1 MSTRNLT
8 CIGCPMGCQL
18 TAELAGGEV
27 VSVRG
32 NTCARGEAYARKE
45 CAHPARTVTGTVR
58 CEGGV
63 LPVVSDRTAD
73 EVPKEKVF
81 DVARALGAVTVRAP
95 LHIGD
100 VAGEAGYMTMER
112 TGVRPS
118 LDVNGIWGGYIEEG
132 TNTINPALPTAKISM
147 RLVPNQDFRK
157 IAKLFERYFRAIA
170 PRSVKVDVRFLHGGA
185 PYVSPTDLPAYKAA

>member
-18 TAELAGGEV
+18 TAELACGEV

-45 CAHPARTVTGTVR
+45 CTHPARTVTGTVR

-63 LPVVSDRTAD
+63 LPVVSVRTAD

-100 VAGEAGYMTMER
+100 VVLADAAG
-112 TGVRPS
+112 TGVA
-118 LDVNGIWGGYIEEG
+118 VVATKEV
-132 TNTINPALPTAKISM
+132 AAK
-147 RLVPNQDFRK
+147 
-157 IAKLFERYFRAIA
+157 
-170 PRSVKVDVRFLHGGA
+170 
-185 PYVSPTDLPAYKAA
+185 